1 MKLLFL
7 YGINCNKDIY
17 TSLLSYM
24 QKEEVVI
31 AAIPHAVS
39 KTAQKIEDLSAW
51 VYHRYRHETFD
62 AIIAHSM
69 GGIIAV
75 QLAAIY
81 SMPIPKIIC
90 LDTNF
95 VPANA
100 FYRNLMMPVHLERYR
115 HFLEEMFDKEKPFYH
130 PALRS
135 RLQEDFDYRPY
146 LYKLQQ
152 KITVIY
158 GDRGNP
164 HSPTLIDDLN
174 LGEAALRHLE
184 LHFLANT
191 CHLPMLEDP
200 KGLAKLLYTLLAQNK
215 EKEVK

>member
-1 MKLLFL
+1 
-7 YGINCNKDIY
+7 
-17 TSLLSYM
+17 
-24 QKEEVVI
+24 
-31 AAIPHAVS
+31 
-39 KTAQKIEDLSAW
+39 
-51 VYHRYRHETFD
+51 
-62 AIIAHSM
+62 M

-75 QLAAIY
+75 QLAAVY

-200 KGLAKLLYTLLAQNK
+200 KGLAKLLYTLLAQSK